1 VRDSPSLWGTRRET
15 KEASDS
21 TYSRQWVKL
30 GCFFMIIL
38 GRGGRELLSIF
49 DKLHEK
55 DIFSSREIFKIAD
68 GDLNGR

>member
-1 VRDSPSLWGTRRET
+1 
-15 KEASDS
+15 
-21 TYSRQWVKL
+21 
-30 GCFFMIIL
+30 MIIL